1 MFLPGS
7 CGLLHEPSNKGVD
20 MPSRRTWWIT
30 GGAVAVVAAGA
41 IGGPLVYAALEEDA
55 APAQTVTAQPS
66 DAALISD
73 TDGTWTVAADSTAG
87 YRVHEV
93 LNGADVTVA
102 GTTDQVTGA
111 VVIAGGDLADADV
124 TVDVASITTDRSQRD
139 DYFRGNVMD
148 VDANPTATFSVT
160 QPADLPELTGTP
172 VTVPVTGELTL
183 KGVTKPVQT
192 EISVVRTAAG
202 VDVSGS
208 VPVTFG
214 DYGIDAPSLGFV
226 RVDDQGA
233 VEFFLHLTL

>member
-1 MFLPGS
+1 M
-7 CGLLHEPSNKGVD
+7 HEPSNKGVE
-20 MPSRRTWWIT
+20 MPSRRAWWIT

-55 APAQTVTAQPS
+55 PPAATVQAQPS
-66 DAALISD
+66 DAALVSD
-73 TDGTWTVAADSTAG
+73 TDGTWTIAADSSAG

-102 GTTDQVTGA
+102 GTTDQVTGS

-124 TVDVASITTDRSQRD
+124 TVDVASIATDQSRRD
-139 DYFRGNVMD
+139 SYFRDNVME

-183 KGVTKPVQT
+183 HGVTQQVQT
-192 EISVVRTAAG
+192 EISVVRTDAG

-208 VPVTFG
+208 IPVAFG
-214 DYGIDAPSLGFV
+214 DYDVQAPSLGFV

>member
-1 MFLPGS
+1 
-7 CGLLHEPSNKGVD
+7 
-20 MPSRRTWWIT
+20 MPSRRTWWMT
-30 GGAVAVVAAGA
+30 GGAVGLVAAAA
-41 IGGPLVYAALEEDA
+41 IGGPLVYAALEDDA
-55 APAQTVTAQPS
+55 PPAPTVQAQPS
-66 DAALISD
+66 DAALVSD
-73 TDGTWTVAADSTAG
+73 TDGTWTVAPGSSAG

-102 GTTDQVTGA
+102 GTTDQVTGSA
-111 VVIAGGDLADADV
+111 VIAGGDLADADV
-124 TVDVASITTDRSQRD
+124 TVDVASVRTDSGQRD
-139 DYFRGNVMD
+139 SYFRGNVMD
-148 VDANPTATFSVT
+148 VDAHPTATFSVT

-183 KGVTKPVQT
+183 AGVTQQVQT
-192 EISVVRTAAG
+192 EVSVVRTAAG

-214 DYGIDAPSLGFV
+214 DYGIDAPNLGFV

>member
-1 MFLPGS
+1 
-7 CGLLHEPSNKGVD
+7 
-20 MPSRRTWWIT
+20 MPSRRTWLIA
-30 GGAVAVVAAGA
+30 GGALVVVAAGA

-55 APAQTVTAQPS
+55 PPAPTVQAQPS
-66 DAALISD
+66 DAALVSE
-73 TDGTWTVAADSTAG
+73 TDGSWTVGTGSSAG

-111 VVIAGGDLADADV
+111 VVIGGGDLADADV
-124 TVDVASITTDRSQRD
+124 TVDVASIATDNGRRD

-148 VDANPTATFSVT
+148 VGANPTATFSVT
-160 QPADLPELTGTP
+160 QPADLPELSGTP

-183 KGVTKPVQT
+183 RGVTQQVQT
-192 EISVVRTAAG
+192 EISVVRTAEG

-214 DYGIDAPSLGFV
+214 DYGIGPPNLGFV
-226 RVDDQGA
+226 RVDEQGE
-233 VEFFLHLTL
+233 VEFFLRLTQ

>member
-1 MFLPGS
+1 
-7 CGLLHEPSNKGVD
+7 

-30 GGAVAVVAAGA
+30 GGAVAVLAGAA
-41 IGGPLVYAALEEDA
+41 IGGPLVYAALEGDA
-55 APAQTVTAQPS
+55 PPAPTVQAQPS
-66 DAALISD
+66 DAALVSD
-73 TDGTWTVAADSTAG
+73 TDGTWTVAAGSSAG

-102 GTTDQVTGA
+102 GTTDQVTGT
-111 VVIAGGDLADADV
+111 VVITGGDLTDADV
-124 TVDVASITTDRSQRD
+124 TVDVASIATDQSRRD
-139 DYFRGNVMD
+139 SYFRSNVMD
-148 VDANPTATFSVT
+148 VDSIPTASFSVT

-183 KGVTKPVQT
+183 HGETQQVRT
-192 EISVVRTAAG
+192 ELSVVRTGAG

-208 VPVTFG
+208 VPVAFG
-214 DYGIDAPSLGFV
+214 DYGIDAPNLGFV

>member
-1 MFLPGS
+1 
-7 CGLLHEPSNKGVD
+7 

-30 GGAVAVVAAGA
+30 GGALAVVAAGA

-55 APAQTVTAQPS
+55 PPAPTVQVQPEDVELTA
-66 DAALISD
+66 D
-73 TDGTWTVAADSTAG
+73 TDGAWTVVAGSTAG

-102 GTTDQVTGA
+102 GSTGEVTGS

-124 TVDVASITTDRSQRD
+124 TVDVASITTDRAQRD
-139 DYFRGNVMD
+139 SYFRGNVMD
-148 VDANPTATFSVT
+148 VDAHPTATFAVT
-160 QPADLPELTGTP
+160 QVADLPELSGTP

-183 KGVTKPVQT
+183 HGVTQQVQAD
-192 EISVVRTAAG
+192 ISVVRTAAG

-208 VPVTFG
+208 VPVSFG
-214 DYGIDAPSLGFV
+214 DYDVDPPSLGFV

-233 VEFFLHLTL
+233 VEFFLHLAQ